1 MSRYS
6 TDMPT
11 SARSTRSGPS
21 KGEALGLGDLTVGE
35 VLGHLPDPLLVL
47 GADWTIL
54 YVNAAAERLLNCRAG
69 ELVGV
74 NIWEAFPEAV
84 ESRVE
89 YARAMR
95 DGVTVQFTEFYEPLG
110 RWFSVQAVPQ
120 RLGLSVF
127 FHDIDALKAAEQ
139 RAARLADVLAA
150 REKVASAIA
159 GEVEPSR
166 IFELVCRQSVEL
178 LSGSDAWLI
187 RYTEPGYEIVGTT
200 VSGEDAMGVGARLAV
215 IPGSEVE
222 RARAG
227 LVSVVADKAGGRFVE
242 RGLPAAVVVPVG
254 CAGNVWGALC
264 IGWPVPNSATAEA
277 EPWLRDLA
285 DLVALAVENARARE
299 ELAWQASTDAL
310 TELAN
315 LRSLHA
321 RLDDRITRARES
333 GAPLTLALFDVDH
346 FKVVNDGLGH
356 EIGDMVLQTV
366 AAQLRGACRH
376 QDLAARIGGDEF
388 ALVLE
393 HCDIEAAL
401 KIVERLRRQISA
413 THDAALPAVTVSVGM
428 CAWEAGL
435 DRESMQR
442 RADDALYWAKLHGR
456 NAAWAYD
463 AELMDTIS
471 PSKRAGALRRDG
483 TVVDPRELQ
492 EGVRSAKAFWQSTL
506 DALSRQIAVLDES
519 GHIIATNRAW
529 RASSDANGG
538 DPERTGVGADY
549 LEVFD
554 GVRTPVPAAVG
565 RGIRELLAG
574 HQDTFELDYP
584 CDVKG
589 RKRWFTVRANRF
601 EADRPRR
608 VVVQHEDITV
618 RRSAEQQSAFQGRLL
633 DVIGICV
640 MAIDAD
646 LRISYWNNC
655 AESLFGWTAAEVVGR
670 PVLELGIFAP
680 DADELIVIEETL
692 VREGSWHGHLPASTR
707 TGRQFPAGV
716 TNTVIY
722 DDQGLR
728 AGVIGTVYDLTQIN
742 AYQRELTASRDY
754 LHTITESV
762 ADGLLV
768 FNADGLVTY
777 TNTAARVLLTRG
789 ADLVGTPAHSAFY
802 GDTTTDATSRLL
814 DPRGRPARAEEDVFR
829 GADGMAIPVAWTAAS
844 LSMPSDTAPD
854 ALPDDTVGGRVVV
867 FRDITEQ
874 SAHEERLRNQAEGL
888 TWARRIREGLE
899 EDRFV
904 LHAQPIVAI
913 ATGKVVDHELLIRL
927 RDSDDSL
934 VAPGVFLP
942 AAEAHDLMGDIDV
955 WVTEQAVLHAQ
966 AGRAVHCN
974 LSSQSL
980 GSNRLLVILRDAL
993 ERTGADPRRLTF
1005 EITETAMVHDSVR
1018 ATRFAQQL
1026 RDLGCHVALD
1036 DFGSGYNGFARITQL
1051 PADVLKIDQQFVR
1064 DLLAHDA
1071 NESVI
1076 KAIVALATD
1085 LGIKTVGEG
1094 VEDAATLRRL
1104 GELGVQFAQGYFLG
1118 RPRLLA
1124 LPASR

>member
-1 MSRYS
+1 M
-6 TDMPT
+6 
-11 SARSTRSGPS
+11 RSGPS
-21 KGEALGLGDLTVGE
+21 KGDALGLGDLTVGE
-35 VLGHLPDPLLVL
+35 VLEHLPDPLLVL
-47 GADWTIL
+47 GADWAVL
-54 YVNAAAERLLNCRAG
+54 YVNAAAERLLDCCAA
-69 ELVGV
+69 ELVGA
-74 NIWEAFPEAV
+74 NLWDAFPEAV

-89 YARAMR
+89 YARALR
-95 DGVTVQFTEFYEPLG
+95 DGVTVQFTEFYAPLG

-120 RLGLSVF
+120 RMGLSVF

-139 RAARLADVLAA
+139 RAARLAEVLAA

-159 GEVEPSR
+159 AEEGLSG

-178 LSGSDAWLI
+178 LNGNDAWVI
-187 RYTEPGYEIVGTT
+187 RSTEPGYEVVGTT
-200 VSGEDAMGVGARLAV
+200 VTDAEGLGLGARLTVLPTALV
-215 IPGSEVE
+215 VPI
-222 RARAG
+222 RRAG
-227 LVSVVADKAGGRFVE
+227 E
-242 RGLPAAVVVPVG
+242 
-254 CAGNVWGALC
+254 VWGALC
-264 IGWPVPNSATAEA
+264 VGSPESSDATVEA
-277 EPWLRDLA
+277 DTWLGDLA
-285 DLVALAVENARARE
+285 DLVAVAVENARARE
-299 ELAWQASTDAL
+299 ELAWHASTDAL
-310 TELAN
+310 TDLAN
-315 LRSLHA
+315 LRSLHS
-321 RLDDRITRARES
+321 RLDDRIIRARDG

-346 FKVVNDGLGH
+346 FKAVNDGLGH
-356 EIGDMVLQTV
+356 EIGDMVLQAV
-366 AAQLRGACRH
+366 ASQLRGACRQ

-393 HCDIEAAL
+393 NCDIEAAL
-401 KIVERLRRQISA
+401 KIVERLRRQICA
-413 THDAALPAVTVSVGM
+413 THDAALPAVTVSVGI
-428 CAWEAGL
+428 CAWEHGL

-463 AELMDTIS
+463 AELMDTLS
-471 PSKRAGALRRDG
+471 PEKRAGALRRDG
-483 TVVDPRELQ
+483 TVVDARELQ

-506 DALSRQIAVLDES
+506 DALSRHIAVLDES
-519 GHIIATNRAW
+519 GQIIATNKPW
-529 RASSDANGG
+529 RAFSEANGG
-538 DPERTGVGADY
+538 DSERTGVGANY
-549 LEVFD
+549 LEVCD
-554 GVRTPVPAAVG
+554 SVGNAVSAAVS
-565 RGIRELLAG
+565 RDIRELLAG

-584 CDVKG
+584 CHVG
-589 RKRWFTVRANRF
+589 GQERWFTVRANRF

-618 RRSAEQQSAFQGRLL
+618 RRSAEEQSAFQGRLL

-640 MAIDAD
+640 MAVDAD
-646 LRISYWNNC
+646 LRIMYWNNC

-670 PVLELGIFAP
+670 PVLDLGIFAP
-680 DADELIVIEETL
+680 DAAELVVIEETL
-692 VREGSWHGHLPASTR
+692 VRDGSWHGHLAASTR
-707 TGRQFPAGV
+707 AGRQFPAGV

-722 DDQGLR
+722 NDQGLR

-768 FNADGLVTY
+768 FNAAGLVTY
-777 TNTAARVLLTRG
+777 TNTAARALLTRG
-789 ADLVGTPAHSAFY
+789 ADLVGTPARSAFY

-814 DPRGRPARAEEDVFR
+814 DPRGRPARAEDDVFR

-854 ALPDDTVGGRVVV
+854 ALPDDAVGGRVVV

-904 LHAQPIVAI
+904 LQAQPIVEI

-966 AGRAVHCN
+966 AGMAVHCN

-980 GSNRLLVILRDAL
+980 GSNRLLVVLRDAL

-1018 ATRFAQQL
+1018 AITFAQQL

-1064 DLLAHDA
+1064 DLLTHDA

-1094 VEDAATLRRL
+1094 VEDAATLQRL
-1104 GELGVQFAQGYFLG
+1104 GELGVQYAQGYFLG
-1118 RPRLLA
+1118 RPSQLA
-1124 LPASR
+1124 LPGRGVAANP

>member
-1 MSRYS
+1 MS
-6 TDMPT
+6 T
-11 SARSTRSGPS
+11 SARSTRSGPA
-21 KGEALGLGDLTVGE
+21 KGNAPGLRDLTVEE
-35 VLGHLPDPLLVL
+35 VLGHLPDPLLAL
-47 GADWTIL
+47 GPDWTIL
-54 YVNAAAERLLNCRAG
+54 YVNVAAERLLRCSAG
-69 ELVGV
+69 ALVGTDV
-74 NIWEAFPEAV
+74 WEAFPEAV
-84 ESRVE
+84 ESRVQ

-110 RWFSVQAVPQ
+110 RWFSVRAVPQ
-120 RLGLSVF
+120 RMGLSVF

-159 GEVEPSR
+159 AEEEPSR

-178 LSGSDAWLI
+178 LDGSDAWLL
-187 RYTEPGYEIVGTT
+187 RYTEPGYEVVGTT
-200 VSGEDAMGVGARLAV
+200 VGGDDAMRVGARLSEL
-215 IPGSEVE
+215 PGSEVE
-222 RARAG
+222 RARTGIA
-227 LVSVVADKAGGRFVE
+227 SVVADNAGGRFLE
-242 RGLPAAVVVPVG
+242 RGMPAVVVVPVG
-254 CAGNVWGALC
+254 RPGNLWGALC
-264 IGWPVPNSATAEA
+264 LGWPVPNGEMAEA

-285 DLVALAVENARARE
+285 DLVVVAVENARARE

-321 RLDDRITRARES
+321 RLDDRIIRAREG

-346 FKVVNDGLGH
+346 FKAVNDGLGH

-366 AAQLRGACRH
+366 ASQLRGACRQ

-393 HCDIEAAL
+393 DCDVEAAL

-413 THDAALPAVTVSVGM
+413 THDAALPAVTVSVGI
-428 CAWEAGL
+428 CAWEHGL

-456 NAAWAYD
+456 NAAWTYD
-463 AELMDTIS
+463 AELMDTLS
-471 PSKRAGALRRDG
+471 PDKRAGALRRDG
-483 TVVDPRELQ
+483 TVVDTRELQ

-506 DALSRQIAVLDES
+506 DALSRHIAVLDES
-519 GHIIATNRAW
+519 GQIIATNKAW
-529 RASSDANGG
+529 RAFSEANGG
-538 DPERTGVGADY
+538 DPERTGVGADL
-549 LEVFD
+549 LEACD
-554 GVRTPVPAAVG
+554 AARDSTAVVVG
-565 RGIRELLAG
+565 QGLRELLAG
-574 HQDTFELDYP
+574 RQDAFEVDYS
-584 CDVKG
+584 CSVEG
-589 RKRWFTVRANRF
+589 HERWFTVRANRF

-608 VVVQHEDITV
+608 VVVQREEITL
-618 RRSAEQQSAFQGRLL
+618 RRNAEQQSAFQARLL

-640 MAIDAD
+640 MGVDAD
-646 LRISYWNNC
+646 LRIMYWNNC
-655 AESLFGWTAAEVVGR
+655 AESLFGWPAEEVVGR
-670 PVLELGIFAP
+670 PVLDLGIFAP
-680 DADELIVIEETL
+680 DAAELVGIEETL
-692 VREGSWHGHLPASTR
+692 NREGSWSGQLAAVTR
-707 TGRQFPAGV
+707 SGRQFPSGV

-722 DDQGLR
+722 DDRGRR
-728 AGVIGTVYDLTQIN
+728 AGVIGTVYDLTKIN

-754 LHTITESV
+754 LHTVTESV

-768 FNADGLVTY
+768 FDAAGWVTY
-777 TNTAARVLLTRG
+777 ANTAARALLSRG
-789 ADLVGTPAHSAFY
+789 GELVGTQARVAFY
-802 GDTTTDATSRLL
+802 GDTTTKATSHLL

-829 GADGMAIPVAWTAAS
+829 SVDGTAIPVAWNAAS
-844 LSMPSDTAPD
+844 LSIPSDTAPE
-854 ALPDDTVGGRVVV
+854 ALPDDTVGGRVIV

-874 SAHEERLRNQAEGL
+874 SAREERLRNQAEGL
-888 TWARRIREGLE
+888 AWAKRIREGLA

-904 LHAQPIVAI
+904 LHAQPIVEI
-913 ATGKVVDHELLIRL
+913 STGKVVDHELLIRL
-927 RDSDDSL
+927 RDTDGSF

-966 AGRAVHCN
+966 AGIAVHCN

-980 GSNRLLVILRDAL
+980 GSNRLLDVLRDAL
-993 ERTGADPRRLTF
+993 ARAGAEPRLLTL
-1005 EITETAMVHDSVR
+1005 EITETAMVHDSLR

-1064 DLLAHDA
+1064 ELLTHDA

-1104 GELGVQFAQGYFLG
+1104 GELGVQYAQGYFLG
-1118 RPRLLA
+1118 RPRP
-1124 LPASR
+1124 LPAIA

>member
-1 MSRYS
+1 
-6 TDMPT
+6 MPT
-11 SARSTRSGPS
+11 SARSTRSRPS
-21 KGEALGLGDLTVGE
+21 KGDALGLRDLTVAE
-35 VLGHLPDPLLVL
+35 VLGHLPDPLLAL
-47 GADWTIL
+47 GPDWTVL
-54 YVNAAAERLLNCRAG
+54 YMNVAAERLLDCRAEDLAG
-69 ELVGV
+69 T
-74 NIWEAFPEAV
+74 NIWDAFPEAV

-95 DGVTVQFTEFYEPLG
+95 DGVTVQFTEFYAPLG
-110 RWFSVQAVPQ
+110 RWFSVQAVPH
-120 RLGLSVF
+120 RMGLSVF

-159 GEVEPSR
+159 AEERLSD

-178 LSGSDAWLI
+178 LNGSDAWLI
-187 RYTEPGYEIVGTT
+187 RYTEPGYEVVGTT
-200 VSGEDAMGVGARLAV
+200 VTDADGLGVGARLTV
-215 IPGSEVE
+215 
-222 RARAG
+222 
-227 LVSVVADKAGGRFVE
+227 
-242 RGLPAAVVVPVG
+242 LPAAGVVPI
-254 CAGNVWGALC
+254 CRAGEVWGALC
-264 IGWPVPNSATAEA
+264 VGWPESSGATVEA
-277 EPWLRDLA
+277 DTWLRDLA
-285 DLVALAVENARARE
+285 DLVAVAVENARARE
-299 ELAWQASTDAL
+299 ELAWHASTDAL
-310 TELAN
+310 TDLAN

-321 RLDDRITRARES
+321 RLDDRIVRAREDDVPMTF
-333 GAPLTLALFDVDH
+333 AVFDVDH
-346 FKVVNDGLGH
+346 FKAVNDGLGH
-356 EIGDMVLQTV
+356 EIGDMVLQAV
-366 AAQLRGACRH
+366 ASQLRGACRQ

-393 HCDIEAAL
+393 DCDIEAAL
-401 KIVERLRRQISA
+401 KIVERLRRQICA
-413 THDAALPAVTVSVGM
+413 THDAALPAVTVSVGI
-428 CAWEAGL
+428 CAWEHGL
-435 DRESMQR
+435 DREGMQR

-463 AELMDTIS
+463 AELMDTLS
-471 PSKRAGALRRDG
+471 PDKRAGALRRDG
-483 TVVDPRELQ
+483 TVVDAAELQ

-506 DALSRQIAVLDES
+506 DALSKHIAVLDES
-519 GHIIATNRAW
+519 GTIIATNKAW
-529 RASSDANGG
+529 RAFSEANSG
-538 DPERTGVGADY
+538 DPERTGVGANY
-549 LEVFD
+549 LAACD
-554 GVRTPVPAAVG
+554 AARDTVPAAVG

-574 HQDTFELDYP
+574 HQDMFELDYP
-584 CDVKG
+584 CQVKG
-589 RKRWFTVRANRF
+589 HERWFTVRANRF

-608 VVVQHEDITV
+608 VVVHHEDITV
-618 RRSAEQQSAFQGRLL
+618 RRSAEQRSAFQGRLL
-633 DVIGICV
+633 DVVGICV

-655 AESLFGWTAAEVVGR
+655 AESLFGWPAAEVVGR
-670 PVLELGIFAP
+670 PVLDLGIFAP
-680 DADELIVIEETL
+680 DAAERVVIEDTL
-692 VREGSWHGHLPASTR
+692 IKDGSWHGQLAASTR
-707 TGRQFPAGV
+707 AGRQFPAGV

-728 AGVIGTVYDLTQIN
+728 DGVIGTVYDLTQIN

-754 LHTITESV
+754 LHTVTESV

-777 TNTAARVLLTRG
+777 TNTAARTLLSRG
-789 ADLVGTPAHSAFY
+789 TDLVGTPARTAFY
-802 GDTTTDATSRLL
+802 ADTTTDGTSRLL

-829 GADGMAIPVAWTAAS
+829 SADGTAIPVAWTAAS

-854 ALPDDTVGGRVVV
+854 ALPDDAVGGRVVV

-874 SAHEERLRNQAEGL
+874 SAHEERLRNQAEGQ
-888 TWARRIREGLE
+888 TWATRIREGLQ

-904 LHAQPIVAI
+904 LYAQPIVEI
-913 ATGKVVDHELLIRL
+913 ATGKIVDHELLIRL
-927 RDSDDSL
+927 RDSDDGL

-966 AGRAVHCN
+966 AGMAVHCN

-993 ERTGADPRRLTF
+993 KRTGADPRRLTF
-1005 EITETAMVHDSVR
+1005 EITETAMVDDSVR
-1018 ATRFAQQL
+1018 ATNFAQQL

-1094 VEDAATLRRL
+1094 VEDAATLQRL
-1104 GELGVQFAQGYFLG
+1104 GELGVQYAQGYFLG
-1118 RPRLLA
+1118 RPQP
-1124 LPASR
+1124 LPLSR